1 MASGGAKLRV
11 CEVKQNTHLT
21 YTTPLPNER
30 KERMSK
36 KKLSKEERISEE
48 LKRLKKER
56 ISEELKRLKHS
67 FKDLDEV
74 RLSAVAGLLD
84 RAAFMRITLEDYE
97 KDINENGSIEMFS
110 QSENQTPYERERPVM
125 RFYNTTHKNYQGVIK
140 QLVDLLP
147 NNQKDKTLEDIV
159 SGLQKPN

>member
-36 KKLSKEERISEE
+36 NKISKE
-48 LKRLKKER
+48 ER

-74 RLSAVAGLLD
+74 RLSVVAGLLD

-110 QSENQTPYERERPVM
+110 QSENQIPYERERPVM